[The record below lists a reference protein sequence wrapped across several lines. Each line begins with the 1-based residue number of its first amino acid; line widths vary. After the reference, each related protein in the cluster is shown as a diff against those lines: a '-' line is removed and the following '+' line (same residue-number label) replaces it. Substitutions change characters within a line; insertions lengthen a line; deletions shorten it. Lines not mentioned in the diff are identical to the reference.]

1 MNEYKSD
8 IKIVLFVICGVIIA
22 ILLNLDYLFSDNTIN
37 QITVVE
43 KSQLTKTDSLKFGE
57 K

>member
-8 IKIVLFVICGVIIA
+8 IKIVLFLLVCVVLA
-22 ILLNLDYLFSDNTIN
+22 VLLNLDYLFSDNTIN
-37 QITVVE
+37 QVILVDKVEITE
-43 KSQLTKTDSLKFGE
+43 INNSKFSN